1 MIELDRVSVAFGR
14 HRVLHEVSLRIAD
27 GEWATLV
34 GPNGGGKTTLLRA
47 IAGLVGFAG
56 RIALQGHSADRL
68 GRRVLSRLVAFVPQ
82 APLMPAAMS
91 VFEYVVLGRTPHISY
106 LGSESRRDLEAA
118 EEAMARLELV
128 DLAVRPL
135 GELSGGERQRA
146 VLARALVQ
154 DAPILLLDEPTSAL
168 DIGHQQQAFDLLDS
182 LRSEAGLTVVSAMH
196 DLTLASQYAE
206 RVVLIDAGRL
216 VAEGAPQE
224 VLTEERLRQHYA
236 ASVRVLEHA
245 GGIAVVPVRS

>member
-1 MIELDRVSVAFGR
+1 MIELDRVSVSLGR
-14 HRVLHEVSLRIAD
+14 HRVLHDVSIRIED

-47 IAGLVGFAG
+47 VAGLVAYSGTV
-56 RIALQGHSADRL
+56 ALQGQPADRL
-68 GRRVLSRLVAFVPQ
+68 GRRGLARLVALVPQ
-82 APLMPAAMS
+82 SPLMPAAMS

-118 EEAMARLELV
+118 EEAMVRLELV
-128 DLAVRPL
+128 ELAARPL

-146 VLARALVQ
+146 VLARSLVQ
-154 DAPILLLDEPTSAL
+154 EAPILLLDEPTSAL

-182 LRSEAGLTVVSAMH
+182 LRGEAGLTVVSAMH

-206 RVVLIDAGRL
+206 RVVLIDGGRV
-216 VAEGAPQE
+216 VAEGPPQA
-224 VLTEERLRQHYA
+224 VLTEERLREHYA

-245 GGIAVVPVRS
+245 GGIAVVPVRR